1 MEPLNKTI
9 NCLDC
14 YIGSFE
20 ESLSAKNYKPVTL
33 ENYRHNLRRLG
44 RLMEIE
50 GIAPS
55 DLTAELAFELGLR
68 LPMAPKAQIKLP
80 NLARRFFQYLIEI
93 GVAERPPLTAAEAER
108 HELLGNLEIYLLRQ
122 RGLSPRSSWLIAS
135 EMVISISAHWSPA
148 TSLRSWSMLSRAR
161 HLTATRRYPRI
172 CVASSSIC
180 SPKDSPPQTS
190 HSAYRGYT
198 SRGARDFRAI
208 CRPMKWR
215 PFWHR
220 SRPIRGGAPATM
232 QCCS

>member
-80 NLARRFFQYLIEI
+80 NLARRFLQYLIEI

-135 EMVISISAHWSPA
+135 EMVTGLPRRRCVHGACYRAQDTFPRQDAIHASALLLPVFVRPRTHHLKPRTLRTEGTQA
-148 TSLRSWSMLSRAR
+148 VGLETSALSVAR
-161 HLTATRRYPRI
+161 
-172 CVASSSIC
+172 
-180 SPKDSPPQTS
+180 
-190 HSAYRGYT
+190 
-198 SRGARDFRAI
+198 
-208 CRPMKWR
+208 
-215 PFWHR
+215 
-220 SRPIRGGAPATM
+220 
-232 QCCS
+232 

>member
-20 ESLSAKNYKPVTL
+20 ESLSAKNYKTVKL

-93 GVAERPPLTAAEAER
+93 RVAERPPLTAAEAER

-135 EMVISISAHWSPA
+135 E
-148 TSLRSWSMLSRAR
+148 SMLSRAR